1 MKKVKSGIKTLLKRL
16 GFAKLFDK
24 IENNFKAN
32 LVYASWLS
40 SLQLEFDL
48 LFAKM
53 CAFESK
59 WNQTDMKAEFSSFTS
74 VLRPSLAQAVV
85 CWHLPISDL
94 VENLSSHPQHVK
106 RNVTTLKPGG
116 RILFVTGV
124 FPSVNHGG
132 GLRVFDLIQELSIL
146 GYEVHLY
153 SVKPTENE
161 TETLH
166 LLKDSLRSM
175 TLVPMQEF
183 NEGCFDK
190 YLRKNEHVF
199 EVGYFV
205 WPTAVD
211 LMAVSRGRIQK
222 KVFEFIEVT
231 SLRMWMDLLYA
242 FRNRQPKKPMIFSY
256 FLEAIHYEKKATLLA
271 DELVALTEKDASFVE
286 TAFAANNVSIIK
298 TGLSRA
304 IVLDKIKNA
313 TREVQ
318 PGSVVFIGNYDHYPN
333 LDGIRWYLKN
343 VHAAVLEKVP
353 HYKLYIIGKGPLESE
368 KLEFQNLASSIEWV
382 GPVDDPI
389 FSMAPMQVCIA
400 PLISGAGLR
409 GKVNQ
414 YASLGKPIVATTIA
428 VEGTPY
434 RHAESIYVADQPEIF
449 AEKVVAFLNNSEL
462 SKEFGQKAYNV
473 VHQNFKWDQP
483 IQDLLRIF

>member
-1 MKKVKSGIKTLLKRL
+1 MKKVKSGIKILLKRL
-16 GFAKLFDK
+16 GFAKFFDK

-40 SLQLEFDL
+40 SLQSQFDI
-48 LFAKM
+48 LFEKM
-53 CAFESK
+53 CAFESQ
-59 WNQTDMKAEFSSFTS
+59 WNQTKMDTEFASYAS
-74 VLRPSLAQAVV
+74 VLRPSMVQAVV
-85 CWHLPISDL
+85 SSHMHIADL
-94 VENLSSHPQHVK
+94 VENFSLQPPPHRKNQMA
-106 RNVTTLKPGG
+106 LKPGG

-132 GLRVFDLIQELSIL
+132 GLRVFDLIQELHLL

-153 SVKPTENE
+153 SVSPTENE

-175 TLVPMQEF
+175 TLVPMHEF
-183 NEGCFDK
+183 NEGCFER
-190 YLRKNEHVF
+190 YLQKNNHIF
-199 EVGYFV
+199 DVGYFV

-211 LMAVSRGRIQK
+211 LMAVSRNRIHK

-231 SLRMWMDLLYA
+231 SLRMWMDLLFV
-242 FRNRQPKKPMIFSY
+242 FRNRQSKKPAIFSY
-256 FLEAIHYEKKATLLA
+256 FLTALYYEKKATLLA

-286 TAFAANNVSIIK
+286 TTFAVKNISIIK

-313 TREVQ
+313 PQERQ
-318 PGSVVFIGNYDHYPN
+318 QGSVVFIGNYDHYPN

-353 HYKLYIIGKGPLESE
+353 DYKLYVMGKGPLEFE
-368 KLEFQNLASSIEWV
+368 KNEFQNFGHSIEWV

-428 VEGTPY
+428 TEGTPY

-449 AEKVVAFLNNSEL
+449 AEKVIAFLNNAEL
-462 SKEFGQKAYNV
+462 SKEFGQKAYDV

-483 IQDLLRIF
+483 IQDLLKIL